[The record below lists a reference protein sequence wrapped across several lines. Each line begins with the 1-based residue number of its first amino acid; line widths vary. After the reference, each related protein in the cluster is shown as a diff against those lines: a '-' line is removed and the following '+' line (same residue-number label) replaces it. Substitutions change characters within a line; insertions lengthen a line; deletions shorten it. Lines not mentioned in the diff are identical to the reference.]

1 MVKIT
6 FLGGCREVGRSGIL
20 IESKNEEKCILDY
33 GIRFRGEERLP
44 LDFNKENLKAIAL
57 THCHVDHSG
66 ALPFIFKDTSVPLF
80 TNSISLEI
88 TEILIR
94 DMIRISNYPYPF
106 GFRELNKMKQNSR
119 FLDFYKRQK
128 IGENFYLTFIN
139 AGHIPGSVSILLE
152 VDNKKIL
159 YTGDINNQNTNLV
172 NPALSNSSNLPEL
185 DVLITESTYT
195 LRNHP
200 NRDELEKNFV
210 EKIINITE
218 NGGRVLIPAFGV
230 ARSQEAILILNKY
243 NYRGKIFL
251 DGLARKVAMIY
262 KNYPDSLRNKDI
274 YNKALNKVQFISR
287 KGRHVA
293 IKSKGVIIAPSGM
306 LKGGAAYNFLES
318 FLNDPSSAIY
328 LIGYQAEGSPG
339 RKLLDDGILDFSGI
353 KRRNE
358 VQRKGKIRAK
368 CDYDY
373 FDLSSHADGEH
384 LHQYIDSLKFNQN
397 SNNIFCVHG
406 DPKATTTLAKEIE
419 KKSFTS
425 IAPEIGETYTL

>member
-66 ALPFIFKDTSVPLF
+66 ALPFIFKNTSVPLF

-119 FLDFYKRQK
+119 FLDFYTRQK

-139 AGHIPGSVSILLE
+139 AGHIPGSVSVLIE
-152 VDNKKIL
+152 VDKKKIL

-172 NPALSNSSNLPEL
+172 NPALPSSSNLPEL

-195 LRNHP
+195 LRNHS
-200 NRDELEKNFV
+200 NRDELEKKFV
-210 EKIINITE
+210 ENIINITE

-230 ARSQEAILILNKY
+230 ARSQEAMLILYKY

-262 KNYPDSLRNKDI
+262 KNYPDLLRNKDI

-287 KGRHVA
+287 KGRQVA
-293 IKSKGVIIAPSGM
+293 RNSKGVIIAPSGM
-306 LKGGAAYNFLES
+306 LKGGAAYNFIES

-328 LIGYQAEGSPG
+328 LIGYQVEGSPG
-339 RKLLDDGILDFSGI
+339 R
-353 KRRNE
+353 
-358 VQRKGKIRAK
+358 
-368 CDYDY
+368 
-373 FDLSSHADGEH
+373 
-384 LHQYIDSLKFNQN
+384 
-397 SNNIFCVHG
+397 
-406 DPKATTTLAKEIE
+406 
-419 KKSFTS
+419 
-425 IAPEIGETYTL
+425 